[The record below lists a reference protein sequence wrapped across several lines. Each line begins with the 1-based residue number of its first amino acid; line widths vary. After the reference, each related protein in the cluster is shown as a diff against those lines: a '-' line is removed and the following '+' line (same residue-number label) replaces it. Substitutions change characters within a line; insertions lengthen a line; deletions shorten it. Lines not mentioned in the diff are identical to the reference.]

1 MGQSWSSLDVDS
13 IYKTKVGK
21 WVKNETPVVFEL
33 EELGYA
39 IRADSRGVRVGN
51 IGEWNTDVESHT
63 LTFDSHARDFE
74 VVPNQNNLTIAR
86 GQCIGVII
94 DFTRD
99 IYIKLWKD
107 KETEHGFSLYN
118 THWAHTSSN
127 GPEEDKIGTSQDP
140 TVRIIHSDLS
150 IGYDV
155 YIIDYTGKGKHWCEP
170 RTEADDRETPILF
183 SQFQKYANYIE

>member
-1 MGQSWSSLDVDS
+1 MGQSRSSLDVNS
-13 IYKTKVGK
+13 IYKTRVGEWK
-21 WVKNETPVVFEL
+21 RNETPVVFEL
-33 EELGYA
+33 KDLGYA
-39 IRADSRGVRVGN
+39 IHADRRGVNVEK
-51 IGEWNTDVESHT
+51 IGTNVECESHT

-74 VVPNQNNLTIAR
+74 VIPSQNNLTIAR

-107 KETEHGFSLYN
+107 KESEHGFRLYN

-127 GPEEDKIGTSQDP
+127 GVSEDKIGTSQDP

-155 YIIDYTGKGKHWCEP
+155 YVIDYTGKGKHWCEP

-183 SQFQKYANYIE
+183 SQFQKYATYTE

>member
-1 MGQSWSSLDVDS
+1 MGQSRSSLDVNL
-13 IYKTKVGK
+13 IYKTRVGEWK
-21 WVKNETPVVFEL
+21 RNEAPVVFEL
-33 EELGYA
+33 KDLGYA
-39 IRADSRGVRVGN
+39 IHADRRGVNVGKIGTN
-51 IGEWNTDVESHT
+51 IEGESHT
-63 LTFDSHARDFE
+63 LTFKSHARDFE
-74 VVPNQNNLTIAR
+74 VIPSQNNLTIAR

-107 KETEHGFSLYN
+107 KETEHGFSLYT

-127 GPEEDKIGTSQDP
+127 GASEDKIGTDQDP
-140 TVRIIHSDLS
+140 TVGIIHSDLS

-170 RTEADDRETPILF
+170 RTEADSRETPILF
-183 SQFQKYANYIE
+183 SEFQKYANYTD